1 MPQSEIA
8 RKHLHPMDSTE
19 WRLPASTGTLA
30 RILDLVEDAIISV
43 NREQQIVLFNQA
55 AERVFGYAAG
65 EIRGQTLDALLPS
78 GSVQDRGAHVAEFPR
93 SPQAIATNAGAA
105 RDRRPSQ
112 ER

>member
-8 RKHLHPMDSTE
+8 RKHLHPMDSTA
-19 WRLPASTGTLA
+19 WRLPASTDTLA

-43 NREQQIVLFNQA
+43 DREQQIVLFNQA

-78 GSVQDRGAHVAEFPR
+78 GRPGSRRARRGG
-93 SPQAIATNAGAA
+93 PQIPAGLATNAGAA